1 MCCWTWTITIW
12 LKEKFWVKEKWKT
25 LDSSDMGQYHH
36 IEEFGLYIGNEE
48 ALDDFQEMVLQVEGF
63 GMMDW

>member
-1 MCCWTWTITIW
+1 
-12 LKEKFWVKEKWKT
+12 
-25 LDSSDMGQYHH
+25 MGQYHH

-63 GMMDW
+63 GMTDW